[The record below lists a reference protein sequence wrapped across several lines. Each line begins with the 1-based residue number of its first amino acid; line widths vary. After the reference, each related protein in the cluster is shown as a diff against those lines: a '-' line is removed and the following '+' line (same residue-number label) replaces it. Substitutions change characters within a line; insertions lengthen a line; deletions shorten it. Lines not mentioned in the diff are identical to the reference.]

1 MCAGFRREVEEA
13 GTGQIFRARIFG
25 AFLYLRAMEMAAAA
39 AIERKEVG
47 KMRRLVIKTALAV
60 FAILA
65 LILVLEAGFAFAQ
78 EKIKF
83 SGSSPK

>member
-1 MCAGFRREVEEA
+1 
-13 GTGQIFRARIFG
+13 
-25 AFLYLRAMEMAAAA
+25 
-39 AIERKEVG
+39 
-47 KMRRLVIKTALAV
+47 MRRLVIKTALAV